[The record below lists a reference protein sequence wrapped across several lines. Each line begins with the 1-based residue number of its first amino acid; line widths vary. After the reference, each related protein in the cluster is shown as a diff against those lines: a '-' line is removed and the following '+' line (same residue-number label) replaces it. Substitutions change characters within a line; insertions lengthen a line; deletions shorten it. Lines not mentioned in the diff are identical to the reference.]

1 LALTKHSLAV
11 MHERERKRLADASAG
26 ARDDRER
33 EQQLELIAAAVTR
46 GVVEARQ
53 LPSGREAERLD
64 NIIHQLRDFR
74 HEQSERHRQLMT
86 WIVGPFLA
94 ALLILALSLA
104 GWL

>member
-1 LALTKHSLAV
+1 LALTKYSLAV
-11 MHERERKRLADASAG
+11 MHERERKRLA
-26 ARDDRER
+26 DDRER

-46 GVVEARQ
+46 GVVDARQ

-94 ALLILALSLA
+94 ALLILVLSLA

>member
-1 LALTKHSLAV
+1 

-86 WIVGPFLA
+86 WIVGPFLS